1 MKPCATSLTSERL
14 FNNKI
19 LKRNNTED
27 FVFNAGKDVEKELFH
42 IVVRMKSCFKT
53 AWMFLQKKNKIKI
66 GIFREVGRLEI
77 S

>member
-1 MKPCATSLTSERL
+1 MKPCATSLSSERL

-42 IVVRMKSCFKT
+42 IVVRMKSYCKT
-53 AWMFLQKKNKIKI
+53 AWMFLQNKKKLKI
-66 GIFREVGRLEI
+66 GIVRDVGRLEI